1 MYLLKTAVISDILK
15 SLREKMTVIA
25 PRKWGDVL
33 VYGEIEKGEEWVT
46 KGLPVRPLKEWF
58 FPASEHLLYFR
69 NYRIREPDLE
79 DKPFVIWGARMC
91 DASSLMML
99 DKVFT
104 GAYPDPYYLRR
115 RELSALVLLR
125 CVEPLWGCF
134 CKELAINEEG
144 ADIILTP
151 IDGGFALEVAT
162 PKGEELL
169 SYFNIHLEDGKA
181 KEGEVKEVV
190 RRFEDSFSTPFNKVE
205 VNNFLQ
211 KAWEHPIWAELA
223 RRCLGCGIC
232 TFLCPTCHCFDIED
246 ENITLQV
253 GARYRC
259 WDTCQ
264 FALFTLQ
271 ASGHNPRP
279 TEKERVRQ
287 RFMHKLSYCPQRY
300 QETFCTGCGRCVRL
314 CPVNIDIR
322 GVFRLASPKEVS
334 TPG

>member
-1 MYLLKTAVISDILK
+1 MYFIKIEAIDDIVRK
-15 SLREKMTVIA
+15 LREKRTVIA
-25 PRKWGDVL
+25 PRIWGDVL
-33 VYGEIEKGEEWVT
+33 VYGEIEKGQEWIY
-46 KGLPVRPLKEWF
+46 KGLPIRPLKEWF
-58 FPASEHLLYFR
+58 FPATEHLFYFR
-69 NYRIREPDLE
+69 NGSIREPDLE
-79 DKPFVIWGARMC
+79 DKPFVVWGARMC

-99 DKVFT
+99 DRVFT
-104 GAYPDPYYLRR
+104 SVYPDPYYIHR
-115 RELSALVLLR
+115 RELATVVLLR
-125 CVEPLWGCF
+125 CEQPLWGCF

-144 ADIILTP
+144 ADILLTP
-151 IDGGFALEVAT
+151 VEGGFTVEVVS

-169 SYFNIHLEDGKA
+169 KEFSDYLDNGEA
-181 KEGEVKEVV
+181 KDEEAREVV
-190 RRFEDSFSTPFNKVE
+190 EKFENAFSTLYDKGE
-205 VNNFLQ
+205 IHNFLLQ
-211 KAWEHPIWAELA
+211 AWEHPIWAEFA

-253 GARYRC
+253 GTRYRC

-271 ASGHNPRP
+271 TSGHNPRP
-279 TEKERVRQ
+279 TKRERVRQ
-287 RFMHKLSYCPQRY
+287 RFMHKLSYCPERY

-322 GVFRLASPKEVS
+322 DVLKLASFQGVS